1 MTPAARDISDAE
13 LKEVFPANP
22 IREVD
27 FEIRFTPR
35 LRIDAEM
42 WRFQEELVQ
51 DYPDVGRETA
61 ILPNG
66 TTLNVTVFQN
76 PRAARVIKVSSH
88 NMALAF
94 SSYANFEEFK
104 DEVQRRTANFCGTF
118 EVSSLTRIGL
128 RYVNEIPLPTQSP
141 ESITRYVTPLVEFD
155 RIPLNSVQQFAMQVV
170 ASHNDHMILVRTAM
184 LAGPIRTYI
193 LDIDAYTE
201 VVNSASEVPL
211 LMERFHDSA
220 QRVFLEHVTDEYREV
235 MRGKQ

>member
-1 MTPAARDISDAE
+1 MTLATRNLSDVD
-13 LKEVFPANP
+13 LQEVFPANP

-35 LRIDAEM
+35 LRIEAEM
-42 WRFQEELVQ
+42 WRFQEDLVQ

-66 TTLNVTVFQN
+66 ATLNITVFQN
-76 PRAARVIKVSSH
+76 PRAARVIKVSSN

-104 DEVQRRTANFCGTF
+104 DEVQRRTASFCGIF

-141 ESITRYVTPLVEFD
+141 ESITKYVRPLIEFD
-155 RIPLNSVQQFAMQVV
+155 RIGLNSIQQFALQV
-170 ASHNDHMILVRTAM
+170 ATSNNDHMILVRTVM

-193 LDIDAYTE
+193 LDIDAYTD
-201 VVNSASEVPL
+201 VIKQASEIPS
-211 LMERFHDSA
+211 LMDRFHDSA
-220 QRVFLEHVTDEYREV
+220 QRVFLDHVTDEYREV
-235 MRGKQ
+235 MRGRQ